1 MPEIV
6 VLSGKGGTGKTTVT
20 AALAHLAGPEKIIC
34 DLDVDAPDLH
44 LILNPE
50 VEATEDFISGHQAV
64 IDPDRCVGCGL
75 CAEKCLFDAVE
86 QTDEGY
92 EIKPLKCEGCKVC
105 VTLCPEQAIDFP
117 DNNCGQW
124 YQSVTRWGPMVHA
137 QLYPGEENSGRLVS
151 LLRGKAAEQV
161 KENGWDL
168 IISDGPPGI
177 GCPVISSL
185 SRVDFALLVTEP
197 TVSGRH
203 DLERIVDL
211 AAHFKVPV
219 GVVINK
225 WDLNPAAA
233 EDLEEFCKRRD
244 LPMLTKIPFAPAV
257 VEAVMAGRAVTEGP
271 DSEPARALRELWP
284 RLRREIYPGQS
295 AKLNKE

>member
-20 AALAHLAGPEKIIC
+20 AALAHLAGPEKVIC

-44 LILNPE
+44 LILDPD
-50 VEATEDFISGHQAV
+50 VETTEDFISGHRAV
-64 IDPDRCVGCGL
+64 IDPDRCIGCGL

-86 QTDEGY
+86 QVDDVY

-124 YQSVTRWGPMVHA
+124 YQSVTRWGPMIHA
-137 QLYPGEENSGRLVS
+137 QLHPGEENSGRLVS
-151 LLRGKAAEQV
+151 LLRGKAAELI
-161 KENGWDL
+161 KEKNWDL

-185 SRVDFALLVTEP
+185 SRIDFALLVTEP

-219 GVVINK
+219 GVVVNK
-225 WDLNPAAA
+225 WDLNPAATD
-233 EDLEEFCKRRD
+233 DLEEFCKRRD
-244 LPMLTKIPFAPAV
+244 LPLLARIPFAPAV

-271 DSEPARALRELWP
+271 DSAPARALRELWP
-284 RLRREIYPGQS
+284 RLRQEIYPDQ
-295 AKLNKE
+295 KDER